1 MNSSGVFT
9 KELLDVTVSVGEIA
23 RLAEVAPSAVRFY
36 ERQGL
41 VTAYR
46 TSGNQRRF
54 LPEAVCRIRIAR
66 VAQRVGLTVREIA
79 DVLDDLPR
87 NSGETEW
94 HRVGELLAA
103 EGRAR
108 IRRLERAVDDIASGE
123 ELCRLEPRI
132 EP

>member
-1 MNSSGVFT
+1 MTASGRVT
-9 KELLDVTVSVGEIA
+9 KELIDTTLGVGEIA
-23 RLAEVAPSAVRFY
+23 QLAGVAPSAVRFY
-36 ERQGL
+36 ERHGL

-79 DVLDDLPR
+79 EVLDGLPEE
-87 NSGETEW
+87 SGAEEW
-94 HRVGELLAA
+94 AWVGERLVE

-108 IRRLERAVDDIASGE
+108 IRRLERAVSDIASGE
-123 ELCRLEPRI
+123 ELCRVEPRI
-132 EP
+132 DA